1 MRPRLSLLNC
11 TSAIAITSGG
21 ISASR
26 LRLYSFSSI
35 QRRFSYEKRYLF
47 YNSKMAFVTKTIG
60 KADSTDFRVYLSKD
74 GDVLSYFHDLPLYA
88 DKSKQYFNMVVEIPR
103 GTNAKLEIATSE
115 PMNPIR
121 QDQKNGKL
129 RFVAMDYL
137 WNYGALPQTW
147 EDPNIVCHRT
157 GLCGDRDPI
166 DILDISTQ
174 KKATIGEVRTVKVL
188 GILAMKDEGETDWKV
203 MAIDVTDPLAEKLND
218 VQDIEKYF
226 PNLLSETREWFRN
239 YKVPDGKP
247 QNEFA
252 LNEEFKGKDFALQ
265 VISET
270 NKYWNDLLSG
280 TTSASGPNYS
290 MSLMNITNPIPN
302 QHHVTS
308 TNSVLVDIKSKAK

>member
-1 MRPRLSLLNC
+1 
-11 TSAIAITSGG
+11 
-21 ISASR
+21 
-26 LRLYSFSSI
+26 
-35 QRRFSYEKRYLF
+35 
-47 YNSKMAFVTKTIG
+47 MAFVTKTIG